1 MNTDLFLLV
10 GRRKLKLLYCQ
21 NKVDIREYEHE
32 NNTHIPFYFYSNNN
46 GDILL
51 GESAKNKFKNLDKD
65 AYHNYFDLIK
75 NVNKKFSFF
84 GEKQKIDKIIVRAT
98 EYIINEFLKNV
109 LFSDETVYDLKEKLN
124 ISLIFY
130 NDVSENEITFV
141 NSVFI
146 KEGYKKIKSF
156 YYNYLL
162 LNFLDKNRKIGSF
175 KGYIIADSID
185 NNLHLNYFDD
195 LNRKQYKNNAIGK
208 NLAVDPKMK
217 LLGSTIINLAIEKSR
232 SLVNPDDEAKKH
244 EAIFKEAYKKYN
256 IKPEFSIHITLSDGA
271 EATVKIKKS
280 RIRDKLTFAGE
291 FTKDFSF
298 LDHFYDKTGIQQS
311 EMIFILHKDIHSD
324 NFSEKIKS
332 NYTNVYHSTELSS
345 EIFQLF
351 YKNINCANN
360 GNLTSNNI
368 ESNTKPKLPSNL
380 VDEHKNINIKQT
392 PEISVKSTAKH
403 SEIKK
408 VKTVSSKTKTA
419 PSAPPP
425 PPSRRPSAPPRPPRP
440 PRKPS
445 ASKNINQTTSLSS
458 KPKNIKNKNDVS
470 VKKIVNLSPPP
481 LPEKKAQNSSI
492 KRKKNIRRPSV
503 PPPPPMP
510 KK

>member
-51 GESAKNKFKNLDKD
+51 GESAKIKFKNLDKD

-75 NVNKKFSFF
+75 NVNKKFTFF

-185 NNLHLNYFDD
+185 NNLHINYFDD
-195 LNRKQYKNNAIGK
+195 LSRKQYKNNAIGK
-208 NLAVDPKMK
+208 NLAVDPKIK
-217 LLGSTIINLAIEKSR
+217 LLGSTILNVAIEKTG

-244 EAIFKEAYKKYN
+244 EAIFKEAYKLYN
-256 IKPEFSIHITLSDGA
+256 KKAEFKIDIILSDGA
-271 EATVKIKKS
+271 KANVKIKKS

-291 FTKDFSF
+291 FTKDFNF

-351 YKNINCANN
+351 YKNVDCANN

-368 ESNTKPKLPSNL
+368 ESNTKPKLSSNL
-380 VDEHKNINIKQT
+380 VEEKNINIKQT
-392 PEISVKSTAKH
+392 PEISVKSKAKD

-408 VKTVSSKTKTA
+408 IKTVSSRTKT
-419 PSAPPP
+419 PPPVPPP
-425 PPSRRPSAPPRPPRP
+425 PPARRPSAPPRPPRP
-440 PRKPS
+440 SRKSS
-445 ASKNINQTTSLSS
+445 ASKNINQATSLSS
-458 KPKNIKNKNDVS
+458 KPKNTKNKNDES
-470 VKKIVNLSPPP
+470 AKKIVNLSPPP
-481 LPEKKAQNSSI
+481 LPAKKAQNASI
-492 KRKKNIRRPSV
+492 KRKKNIRKPIV